1 MAFFSTLSSFITSR
15 YENENYITQRK
26 SLALYY
32 YLLSTIVTL
41 LLMITV
47 YLVVQPVSFQR
58 SVIAISTLIIIE
70 LSGLVLLRKGFY
82 NATANYLT
90 TAVALLLTV
99 AQYAKLFRDPHTAYT
114 TYFYLMLVIVVQA
127 ALFCQKKWLF
137 GIATFFIIADLM
149 FFILVRGKLDKFSYQ
164 AATLGVVVS
173 IFTFTFVMILSYL
186 IISITEGAIKR
197 SESEAQRNKE
207 NYEKIQS
214 LLVSVKESSRVLA
227 MSSGE
232 MKTSTITFSD
242 NFQSQAASAEEITA
256 ALEEISSTTD
266 HNAAGAAVQYDT
278 ISAFLGQLSRLSETI
293 SMMGGKI
300 KESIGVAGEIS
311 AYAKSGESSL
321 NSMQQSMSKIHDG
334 STRMTSIIEIIN
346 SISDKINL
354 LSLNAAIE
362 AARAGDAGRGFA
374 VVADEISKLA
384 DQTAASLKEIDTL
397 IKVNIGEI
405 SKGSDT
411 MGDMVGD
418 ISRIINGVTAMN
430 NKINEIADYMSQQDN
445 INQGVNGQA
454 GLVKDRSSEIK
465 SASQEQKLA
474 SDEIVKSIS
483 SVNEITQQNSEVLN
497 SLKKLAEDVSRMA
510 DLLEEKVTVF
520 AS

>member
-1 MAFFSTLSSFITSR
+1 MALFRTLSSFITSR
-15 YENENYITQRK
+15 YENESYITQRK

-41 LLMITV
+41 LVMITV

-58 SVIAISTLIIIE
+58 SVAAISTLIIIE
-70 LSGLVLLRKGFY
+70 LLGFIILRKGFY
-82 NATANYLT
+82 NVTANYLT
-90 TAVALLLTV
+90 TAVAILLTV

-127 ALFCQKKWLF
+127 ALFCKKKWLF
-137 GIATFFIIADLM
+137 GITAFFIIGDLV
-149 FFILVRGKLDKFSYQ
+149 FFTLVKEKLDVFSLQ
-164 AATLGVVVS
+164 AATVGVVVS

-186 IISITEGAIKR
+186 IISITEDAIKR
-197 SESEAQRNKE
+197 SDNESQRNKE
-207 NYEKIQS
+207 NFEKIQS
-214 LLVSVKESSRVLA
+214 LLESVKESSGVLA

-232 MKTSTITFSD
+232 MKTTTITFSD

-266 HNAAGAAVQYDT
+266 HNAAGAAVQYET
-278 ISAFLGQLSRLSETI
+278 ISAFLGELSRLSETI

-334 STRMTSIIEIIN
+334 STRMTGIIEIIN

-384 DQTAASLKEIDTL
+384 DQTDVSLKEIDTL

-411 MGDMVGD
+411 MGNMVGD

-497 SLKKLAEDVSRMA
+497 SLKKLAEDVSQMA
-510 DLLEEKVTVF
+510 DMLEEKVSVF